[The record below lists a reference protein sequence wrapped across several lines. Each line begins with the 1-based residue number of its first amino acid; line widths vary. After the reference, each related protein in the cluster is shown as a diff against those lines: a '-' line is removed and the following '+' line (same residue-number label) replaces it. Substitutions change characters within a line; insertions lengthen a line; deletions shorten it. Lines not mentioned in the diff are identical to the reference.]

1 MADPSFR
8 ATVKRMPMAKKPGN
22 RLANTLKAV
31 TKTKLHEQIVIQIQA
46 LIDQGRLKHGDLLP
60 PERELATIFK
70 VSRHSVREAIRIL
83 EQKKVLKS
91 RPGSGTYILLED
103 ESSIVEFLARAIDK
117 EKHTLGEI
125 FQFRELLEPQI
136 AGLAAQN
143 ATEEDRLILQGIVK
157 QQHNELDNNTVSGDL
172 DQDFHR
178 ALARATGNSVLLQV
192 VELLDPIFLK
202 SRHEYS
208 QSPHRNRLSLKGHQE
223 ILKAVKDRDSKTARA
238 LMTGHLNAIRELV
251 ISSNC

>member
-1 MADPSFR
+1 M
-8 ATVKRMPMAKKPGN
+8 VEKPD
-22 RLANTLKAV
+22 RSLTNTLKAV

-46 LIDQGRLKHGDLLP
+46 LIDKGRLKHGDQLP

-91 RPGSGTYILLED
+91 RPGSGTYIILED
-103 ESSIVEFLARAIDK
+103 ESSVVDILARAINQA
-117 EKHTLGEI
+117 KHTLSEI

-136 AGLAAQN
+136 AGLAAQS
-143 ATEEDRLILQGIVK
+143 ATEEDRLILQDIL
-157 QQHNELDNNTVSGDL
+157 QRQHNALDNNTVSRDL

-178 ALARATGNSVLLQV
+178 ALAKATGNSVLLQV
-192 VELLDPIFLK
+192 IELLDHIFLK
-202 SRHEYS
+202 SRHESS
-208 QSPHRNRLSLKGHQE
+208 QSPHRNRMSLKGHQE
-223 ILKAVKDRDSKTARA
+223 ILKAVIDEDPKTARK

-251 ISSNC
+251 ISSNYSAKA